1 MNTFSLLLILVPH
14 GQARKIIHEGRALG
28 LTGATTLIADGT
40 VKSKVLDFL
49 GINHIQKEV
58 ILTVGEHDALVSVMD
73 ALNRRLNITRKN
85 FGIACLLPI
94 SFCNKRNAES
104 VYAQTGE
111 TMNTMKSA
119 IFTIVNRGRAN
130 DVVDAT
136 IQAGARGGTVLHARG
151 SGANQTKL
159 IFDIEIEPEK
169 DIVLIVVKND
179 IKDKVVSGIN
189 EKMQIKD
196 PNKGIVFVID
206 ALETYCLS
214 Y

>member
-14 GQARKIIHEGRALG
+14 GQARKIIHEGRSLG

-73 ALNRRLNITRKN
+73 ALNRQLNITRKN

-169 DIVLIVVKND
+169 EIVLTIVDTEQVET
-179 IKDKVVSGIN
+179 VVAAIREHSEIEQDGHGIL
-189 EKMQIKD
+189 
-196 PNKGIVFVID
+196 FV
-206 ALETYCLS
+206 LPVTES
-214 Y
+214 YGLK